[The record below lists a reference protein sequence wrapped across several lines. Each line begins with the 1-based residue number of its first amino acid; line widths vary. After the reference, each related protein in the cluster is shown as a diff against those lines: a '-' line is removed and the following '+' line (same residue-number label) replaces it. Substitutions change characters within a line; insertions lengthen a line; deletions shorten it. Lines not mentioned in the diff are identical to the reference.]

1 MKTTTNLTPL
11 RSQLINIMDTERE
24 EKRAAI
30 ACIIDYHKQHGADDN
45 KLFNIVL
52 NLWEATTDTVIN
64 ELETIVNALHIE
76 LLNPLKRK

>member
-30 ACIIDYHKQHGADDN
+30 ACIVDYHKQHGADID
-45 KLFNIVL
+45 KQFNIVL
-52 NLWEATTDTVIN
+52 NLWEATTDAVIK
-64 ELETIVNALHIE
+64 ELETIVNALHTE

>member
-30 ACIIDYHKQHGADDN
+30 ACIVDYHKQHGADID
-45 KLFNIVL
+45 KQFNIVL
-52 NLWEATTDTVIN
+52 NLWDATTNTVIK
-64 ELETIVNALHIE
+64 ELDTIVNALHTE